1 MMSFFSG
8 MQKRDI
14 VSDGE
19 WKFVTAIADWKENPQ
34 FFLKFSGQ
42 EKSDGKIFIMKI
54 LRSAGDPTHKRRL
67 LVEL

>member
-8 MQKRDI
+8 IQKRDI

-19 WKFVTAIADWKENPQ
+19 WKFVTEIADWRERPQ

-42 EKSDGKIFIMKI
+42 EKSDRKNF
-54 LRSAGDPTHKRRL
+54 S
-67 LVEL
+67 